1 MATKQRGFT
10 LVELNLSVAFVAI
23 LILGIA
29 MTTVQV
35 TRMYQKGVT
44 VKTVNQVGRDI
55 TEQLR
60 RDFAAASPSA
70 VNLDSAGSGR
80 VCLGNVSYLF
90 NDAVNLNDEDD
101 SNNIKWSDGIESV
114 VLVRVEDP
122 SGTYCQRESPGG
134 LGAPFIKQHIESGDE
149 AGANELLAADTVP
162 LAIHQFDAMTSLSN
176 ASGGIRQSIYQLA
189 VTLGTNEVE
198 TVDNT
203 ARTCLPPTESSANFD
218 NCFVSKFETVV
229 RAGEISR

>member
-1 MATKQRGFT
+1 MITKQRGFT

-60 RDFAAASPSA
+60 RDFAAASPNA
-70 VNLDSAGSGR
+70 VDLDSVANGR
-80 VCLGNVSYLF
+80 LCLGSVSYLF
-90 NDAVNLNDEDD
+90 NDAVNLNDGDD
-101 SNNIKWSDGIESV
+101 SNNIKRSDGTEDV

-134 LGAPFIKQHIESGDE
+134 PGAPFIKQHLTSTDE
-149 AGANELLAADTVP
+149 TRASELLAADIVP
-162 LAIHQFDAMTSLSN
+162 LAIHQLDATTSLSN
-176 ASGGIRQSIYQLA
+176 ASGGFSQSIYQLA

-198 TVDNT
+198 TVDNV
-203 ARTCLPPTESSANFD
+203 AQTCLPPTESTANFD

-229 RAGEISR
+229 RAGEISQ